1 MRSLDGTKAVCI
13 KGVFYYSEA
22 VHFKYSEAWSIYLM
36 HIELSKAIKNAD
48 IVLIGIGNE
57 WKYDFSKMKTK
68 LIFFFEH
75 RVFIFEMLYNDFF
88 LLFTQLI
95 NILLKSCR

>member
-22 VHFKYSEAWSIYLM
+22 VHLKYSEAWSIYLM

-57 WKYDFSKMKTK
+57 WKYDFSKMKTNFRIYLK
-68 LIFFFEH
+68 Y
-75 RVFIFEMLYNDFF
+75 LYLNN
-88 LLFTQLI
+88 TKQI
-95 NILLKSCR
+95 IK